1 MAINNVMLLGRLTRD
16 PELRHTQS
24 GTSVASF
31 TLAVDGFNKGDVDF
45 INCVA
50 WRQTGEFVSKYFE
63 KGDQLAL
70 TGRISVRNYEDKN
83 GDKRTATEVIAERVS
98 FCGGKKSEGKIRR
111 GEDVTAED
119 FEDLDEDEE
128 LPF

>member
-70 TGRISVRNYEDKN
+70 TGRISVRSYEDKN

-98 FCGGKKSEGKIRR
+98 FCGGKKSESKPRR

>member
-24 GTSVASF
+24 GTSVATF

-98 FCGGKKSEGKIRR
+98 FCGGKKSEGKPRR

>member
-16 PELRHTQS
+16 PELRHAQS

-70 TGRISVRNYEDKN
+70 TGYISVRNYEDKN

-98 FCGGKKSEGKIRR
+98 FCGGKKSEGKPRR

>member
-98 FCGGKKSEGKIRR
+98 FCGGKKSEGKPRR

-119 FEDLDEDEE
+119 FEDFDEDEE

>member
-98 FCGGKKSEGKIRR
+98 FCGGKKSEGKPRR